1 MSKLVK
7 IKILNKIL
15 SYLSGCGQIDS
26 AYIVTFIEDSLVAAN
41 NYCYGSKSDDFI
53 TPKSAFTLSWSG
65 IKNKFCF
72 STQKKF

>member
-1 MSKLVK
+1 MTK
-7 IKILNKIL
+7 NKNFIQNF
-15 SYLSGCGQIDS
+15 SCLSGCGQIDS

-65 IKNKFCF
+65 IKNKFSF
-72 STQKKF
+72 SSQK